1 MVAGGISFYG
11 LSDLII
17 LNGTMNEFAYSQAL
31 YYYKENYELFFKKN
45 SNIYFE
51 QDGARAHTSKKNKEL
66 IKQLFG
72 DKFIQNAPNSPDLAY
87 PIETLWAELKKRVKS
102 KTPKNEKELKK
113 IVIQE
118 WNAIPVKFIKNQFK
132 NFIKRCEKVIE
143 LKGGRLEPVHLNQI
157 RKEEEEN
164 EEESEEEEKK
174 NELKLKMIF
183 NEQTLKKTAK
193 KEIAFLRKKIKE
205 KLKEIKAYH
214 SYPIKKMKDIQIQ
227 NYSFKIS

>member
-1 MVAGGISFYG
+1 MGIEGKNIFFTDETKIDTSPYTAGETIRLTPKKKKELKEGKEKAYNLINRQERKFEKSIMVAGGISFYG

-87 PIETLWAELKKRVKS
+87 PIETLWAELKKRVK
-102 KTPKNEKELKK
+102 
-113 IVIQE
+113 
-118 WNAIPVKFIKNQFK
+118 
-132 NFIKRCEKVIE
+132 
-143 LKGGRLEPVHLNQI
+143 
-157 RKEEEEN
+157 
-164 EEESEEEEKK
+164 
-174 NELKLKMIF
+174 
-183 NEQTLKKTAK
+183 
-193 KEIAFLRKKIKE
+193 
-205 KLKEIKAYH
+205 
-214 SYPIKKMKDIQIQ
+214 
-227 NYSFKIS
+227 